1 MDISKIVTLV
11 GGRAALSAHQRQ
23 PSSPASTYQGKVWAQ
38 LTTGEK
44 HRLYNDNRPL
54 YEALKSAG
62 ASASVPLARSV
73 TNDPIDFLERVLKAV
88 EEPKY
93 QGKIWEQ
100 LTRMERHR
108 LFNDDRPRYDALK
121 GDFERRSGKGKA
133 GA

>member
-11 GGRAALSAHQRQ
+11 GGRAALSVHHRQ
-23 PSSPASTYQGKVWAQ
+23 PSSPVSTYQGKVWAQ
-38 LTTGEK
+38 LTTMEK
-44 HRLYNDNRPL
+44 HRLFNDNRPL

-62 ASASVPLARSV
+62 ASAPALA
-73 TNDPIDFLERVLKAV
+73 PPAG
-88 EEPKY
+88 
-93 QGKIWEQ
+93 GKTWEQ